1 MTTDFI
7 TVVTGLPR
15 SGTSLMMQMLRA
27 RGLPIL
33 TDDARDADEHNPL
46 GYFEYEPVK
55 KLRSDSSWLDKA
67 GGRVVKIV
75 VPLIM
80 HLPAGSYRVIFMERA
95 MSEILASQTTML
107 EGLGRQ
113 GAGLTP
119 ERLGTIFGNQL
130 SAAKQWLAARDDLRS
145 QYFEYKDIVEGPA
158 KASAALNAFLGGGLD
173 EQAMAAT
180 VKPELY
186 RQR

>member
-1 MTTDFI
+1 
-7 TVVTGLPR
+7 
-15 SGTSLMMQMLRA
+15 
-27 RGLPIL
+27 
-33 TDDARDADEHNPL
+33 
-46 GYFEYEPVK
+46 
-55 KLRSDSSWLDKA
+55 
-67 GGRVVKIV
+67 
-75 VPLIM
+75 
-80 HLPAGSYRVIFMERA
+80 
-95 MSEILASQTTML
+95 ML

-113 GAGLTP
+113 GAGLTS
-119 ERLGTIFGNQL
+119 ERLGAIFGNQL

-186 RQR
+186 RQKD

>member
-27 RGLPIL
+27 
-33 TDDARDADEHNPL
+33 
-46 GYFEYEPVK
+46 
-55 KLRSDSSWLDKA
+55 
-67 GGRVVKIV
+67 
-75 VPLIM
+75 
-80 HLPAGSYRVIFMERA
+80 GSYRVIFMEHA
-95 MSEILASQTTML
+95 MSENLASQTTML

-130 SAAKQWLAARDDLRS
+130 SAAKQWLAARDYLRS

-158 KASAALNAFLGGGLD
+158 KASAALNAFLGDGLD
-173 EQAMAAT
+173 EQSMAAT